1 MCLLKCWRKVYSRPG
16 VGLVLGQRRR
26 RLTSIEPAM
35 SCDAGPTLN
44 WNWVGRSTSYVRAK
58 RVFSMYPLWYEYIVE
73 TRGSTIHWQ
82 LIMDVGQHRWSW
94 WKEYTLKIYILT
106 GLPGS
111 FLYLRHLGFW
121 HMRKRYTIQ
130 NIILSI
136 ALKQTKTGLGVREP
150 VADEGLLEIGH
161 HDLRVLKT
169 MKPSSRR
176 TFLCGILAKKRSINL
191 YKNYH
196 A

>member
-1 MCLLKCWRKVYSRPG
+1 MCWRKVYSRPS

-73 TRGSTIHWQ
+73 TRDSTIHWQ
-82 LIMDVGQHRWSW
+82 LIMDVGQHRWCW

-106 GLPGS
+106 HLPGS
-111 FLYLRHLGFW
+111 FFNYILEIWDSDTWGRDTQYKILFCLLHSNRLKLGF
-121 HMRKRYTIQ
+121 
-130 NIILSI
+130 
-136 ALKQTKTGLGVREP
+136 GVREH
-150 VADEGLLEIGH
+150 L
-161 HDLRVLKT
+161 
-169 MKPSSRR
+169 
-176 TFLCGILAKKRSINL
+176 F
-191 YKNYH
+191 
-196 A
+196 